1 MDARDLL
8 LEEHS
13 AMHSAAVGGN
23 KVSMAE
29 RTFAGLTDD
38 QMRVRPREDL
48 NSLAWIMWHIAR
60 AEDIMANVIVNGRN
74 QVFDDGWAPRLKIAR
89 PDFGIGMSK
98 AEVAEMSEAVDVA
111 ALKDY
116 RDAVGRRT
124 REIVGAYGAKDWE
137 GEVEA
142 AAAERA
148 GALGCFGSRTEAL
161 VKGMTGRPRRAVLS
175 SIVVMH
181 SAMHMGEGATVR
193 AAGGFGTGI

>member
-23 KVSMAE
+23 KASMAE

-89 PDFGIGMSK
+89 PEFGIGMSK
-98 AEVAEMSEAVDVA
+98 TEAAGRSGAVDIA
-111 ALKDY
+111 AWDY
-116 RDAVGRRT
+116 PDAVGRARA
-124 REIVGAYGAKDWE
+124 RRGRLRAKDWE
-137 GEVEA
+137 GEV
-142 AAAERA
+142 R
-148 GALGCFGSRTEAL
+148 
-161 VKGMTGRPRRAVLS
+161 RPRPSGRAPLAASARARRPLVRGHDGPAAPPLS
-175 SIVVMH
+175 SITIMH
-181 SAMHMGEGATVR
+181 PPGTWAKAHR
-193 AAGGFGTGI
+193 AGGKASARV